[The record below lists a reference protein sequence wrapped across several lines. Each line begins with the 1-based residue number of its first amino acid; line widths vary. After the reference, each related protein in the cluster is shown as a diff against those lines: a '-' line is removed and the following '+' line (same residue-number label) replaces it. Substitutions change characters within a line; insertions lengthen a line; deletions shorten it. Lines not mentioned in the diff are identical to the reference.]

1 MSSTFTS
8 LLYHAVFSTKHRKKI
23 ITPQIKDDLFQYT
36 GGIIRA
42 HKGVLLEIGGMPDHV
57 HLLAGFSPTIAVSD
71 MMRVIKTN
79 TSKWVNAQPNRI
91 DRFEWQT
98 GYAAFTVSRSQESV
112 VRQYISNQKEHHRE
126 WTFRDEFLAL
136 LRKHKIEFDERYV
149 FEDEH
154 VG

>member
-1 MSSTFTS
+1 MASTFTS
-8 LLYHAVFSTKHRKKI
+8 LTYHVVFSTRYRRNI
-23 ITPQIKDDLFQYT
+23 ITPDFQKDLYQYM

-71 MMRVIKTN
+71 MIRLIKTN
-79 TSKWVNAQPNRI
+79 ASKWANERPDRI

-98 GYAAFTVSRSQESV
+98 GYAAFTVSQSQEPV
-112 VRQYISNQKEHHRE
+112 VRRYIQNQEQHHRTR
-126 WTFRDEFLAL
+126 TFRDEL
-136 LRKHKIEFDERYV
+136 LTLLKKHNLEFEERYV
-149 FEDEH
+149 FEQEH